1 MLLYM
6 GLRAKGNNNMKMQCP
21 ICGTVSEKKL
31 KVLRDKAGE
40 PIKLKCAC
48 GYVWM
53 KDYLQYNKD

>member
-1 MLLYM
+1 
-6 GLRAKGNNNMKMQCP
+6 MKMQCP